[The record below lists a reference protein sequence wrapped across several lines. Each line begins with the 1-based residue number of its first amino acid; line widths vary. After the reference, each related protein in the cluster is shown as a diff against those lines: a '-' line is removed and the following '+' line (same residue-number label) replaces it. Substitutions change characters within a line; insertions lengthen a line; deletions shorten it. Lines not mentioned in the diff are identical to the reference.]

1 MVPPFLLWLKFKV
14 VSGVRRVLRPRV
26 NIAML
31 PHISQH
37 RASIVP
43 VPPSERERVRLV
55 KSTVMSGSTL
65 SFLSLTESLLG

>member
-1 MVPPFLLWLKFKV
+1 MLAANGLVVPPFLLLLWLKFKV

-37 RASIVP
+37 RASIAYGSRRANV
-43 VPPSERERVRLV
+43 SA
-55 KSTVMSGSTL
+55 SGSSSQL
-65 SFLSLTESLLG
+65 